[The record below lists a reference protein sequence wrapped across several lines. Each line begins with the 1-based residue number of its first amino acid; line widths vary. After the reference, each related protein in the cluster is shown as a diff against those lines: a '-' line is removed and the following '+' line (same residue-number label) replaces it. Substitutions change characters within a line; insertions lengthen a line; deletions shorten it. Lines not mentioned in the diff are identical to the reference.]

1 MKKVRLISL
10 FLLMV
15 LLAAVGTAVANDNFV
30 AHLAGRNEVPAV
42 DTRAQGQA
50 IFHLSEDGAELHY
63 KLIVA
68 NINNVFASHIH
79 CAAEG
84 VSGPVGVTLF
94 SGDPG
99 GGRVDGILAQGT
111 ITAPNPGNACG
122 WTDLADVVAA
132 MQSGNTYVNVHT
144 NDGVNPPN
152 TGPGDV
158 ASGEIRGQIR

>member
-10 FLLMV
+10 FLLVV
-15 LLAAVGTAVANDNFV
+15 LLATVGTAAAANGNFV

-42 DTRAQGQA
+42 DTTAQGEA

-79 CAAEG
+79 CGAEG

-94 SGDPG
+94 SGAPG

-122 WTDLADVVAA
+122 WTDLAAVVDA

-144 NDGVNPPN
+144 NPGVP
-152 TGPGDV
+152 
-158 ASGEIRGQIR
+158 SGEIRGQIR

>member
-1 MKKVRLISL
+1 MKKLRLIGL
-10 FLLMV
+10 FLLVV
-15 LLAAVGTAVANDNFV
+15 LLGTVGTAAANDNFV

-42 DTRAQGQA
+42 DTRAQGEA
-50 IFHLSEDGAELHY
+50 IFHLSEDGTELHY

-79 CAAEG
+79 CGAEG

-94 SGDPG
+94 SGDPD
-99 GGRVDGILAQGT
+99 GRVDGILAQGT

-122 WTDLADVVAA
+122 WTDLAAVVDA

-144 NDGVNPPN
+144 EQNRG
-152 TGPGDV
+152 
-158 ASGEIRGQIR
+158 GEIRGQIR